1 MGLMFDTV
9 GYWFFL
15 TWVLMTPI
23 FTFVIVLLLI
33 TGARL
38 ESLSG
43 GQTRLPKVVR
53 TYLTKLLKP
62 YWLLYFITGWV
73 WFFISGIDYMIK
85 NTDIT
90 YYQFISLQAE
100 KASPFFGS
108 VFAILS
114 IIAVY
119 DFSLRVYIRVNNLIR
134 KVESLDKNK

>member
-43 GQTRLPKVVR
+43 GQTRLP
-53 TYLTKLLKP
+53 LTIRQVLVKLAKP
-62 YWLLYFITGWV
+62 YWLLYFISGWA
-73 WFFISGIDYMIK
+73 WFAIAGIHWMVTSI
-85 NTDIT
+85 NVT
-90 YYQFISLQAE
+90 YIQFISSQAE
-100 KASPFFGS
+100 KASSFFGS
-108 VFAILS
+108 VFALLAIVV
-114 IIAVY
+114 AY

-134 KVESLDKNK
+134 KVESLDKK

>member
-43 GQTRLPKVVR
+43 GQTRLPLVVR
-53 TYLTKLLKP
+53 RVLTKLAKP
-62 YWLLYFITGWV
+62 YWMLYFVSGWI
-73 WFFISGIDYMIK
+73 WFVISGVNWMVTGS
-85 NTDIT
+85 NVT
-90 YYQFISLQAE
+90 YIQLISSQAE
-100 KASPFFGS
+100 KSSPFFGT
-108 VFAILS
+108 VFALLA
-114 IIAVY
+114 IIVAY

-134 KVESLDKNK
+134 KVESLDKK